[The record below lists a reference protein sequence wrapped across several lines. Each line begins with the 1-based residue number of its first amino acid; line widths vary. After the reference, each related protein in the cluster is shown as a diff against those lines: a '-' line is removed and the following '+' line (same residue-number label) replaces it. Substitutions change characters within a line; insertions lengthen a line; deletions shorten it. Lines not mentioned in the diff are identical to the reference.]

1 LHHDRASFFA
11 RQRLAE
17 TIFTVSPRSISLNP
31 FLCRLGV
38 DGGLRGACF
47 AIGDS
52 SLGGTDEP
60 SSPSI
65 VSVCTRRSPSQ
76 KRRSTLAF
84 YVAQFV
90 GRWHRDSLIYGDE
103 DLALLVYDPI
113 REGRETIMQAPP
125 ERDAVDR
132 RGRNGD
138 RSQPRDMFMAR
149 LATFAASLNQ
159 AHLQP
164 VGSFAEAD
172 EHRVVVSFSL
182 IIRLCEKPRHYK
194 GAVVTSPAPT
204 HPNLRMGRL
213 FVQVSALRDREL
225 LHTLAPV
232 GFENGDHLSLW
243 DFARRP
249 VEEVRNCSARA
260 GQRPLLR
267 AVVPF
272 MEKTCRSAKV
282 DLTRSP
288 HRLGNGRYLRNATK
302 ESEST
307 SSAHANC
314 GCISRLENS
323 SRIAERKQPMTQS
336 YDLHREEMHRHSR
349 QGCRGPT

>member
-1 LHHDRASFFA
+1 MTSARIVSCSSFGSWAIRTLRRMSARVIPACIMIAPASLRVSGLPRPSSLSRRARFRSTRSFAALVWTAAFA
-11 RQRLAE
+11 ALASLLA
-17 TIFTVSPRSISLNP
+17 IARSAAPMSLRHLQSYRSARDAAPPRSADPPWRSTSRSSSGVGIGIRSSTASRIL
-31 FLCRLGV
+31 LC
-38 DGGLRGACF
+38 
-47 AIGDS
+47 S
-52 SLGGTDEP
+52 STIRFERAE
-60 SSPSI
+60 
-65 VSVCTRRSPSQ
+65 RRSC
-76 KRRSTLAF
+76 KRRQNAMRSTAE
-84 YVAQFV
+84 V
-90 GRWHRDSLIYGDE
+90 GTVIAPSPAICSWR
-103 DLALLVYDPI
+103 AL
-113 REGRETIMQAPP
+113 PP
-125 ERDAVDR
+125 SR
-132 RGRNGD
+132 RV
-138 RSQPRDMFMAR
+138 
-149 LATFAASLNQ
+149 LNQ

-182 IIRLCEKPRHYK
+182 IIRLCEKPRHYT

-272 MEKTCRSAKV
+272 MEKICGPQRS
-282 DLTRSP
+282 T
-288 HRLGNGRYLRNATK
+288 
-302 ESEST
+302 
-307 SSAHANC
+307 
-314 GCISRLENS
+314 
-323 SRIAERKQPMTQS
+323 
-336 YDLHREEMHRHSR
+336 
-349 QGCRGPT
+349 